1 MMPPRESINM
11 TPFLIRTRTGA
22 PARSIVIWAVISE
35 SEIDARS
42 AVAGVVAAGW
52 TVEDVIGTATPAIV
66 KLLNLEPGKPERLA

>member
-1 MMPPRESINM
+1 M

-22 PARSIVIWAVISE
+22 PARSIIIWAVISE

-52 TVEDVIGTATPAIV
+52 TVEDVIGTAT
-66 KLLNLEPGKPERLA
+66 LGHRLINRIQILVAVSLTSAR